1 VALTQPHPVLLRR
14 AQAGDERAFAQL
26 VEQYEAPLQSYILRM
41 VAGDRA
47 LAEDLCQDVM
57 LRVYQNLSG
66 FSLRSSF
73 TTWLFQVAKHR
84 VYDELRARDRRV
96 RPTVDLDAC
105 PWLAGSAEPER
116 QVEEMAG
123 VWAAIAALPVDLR
136 MALLLRDVVGLS
148 YLEIADVLDVTLA
161 TVKWRIY
168 RARED
173 VQAALGDALPLR
185 ATTAPAAAGT
195 A

>member
-1 VALTQPHPVLLRR
+1 VALIQPHPVLLRR

-26 VEQYEAPLQSYILRM
+26 VEQYQAPLFSYILRI
-41 VAGDRA
+41 VNGDRA
-47 LAEDLCQDVM
+47 LAEDLCQDV
-57 LRVYQNLSG
+57 LIRVYQNLAG

-105 PWLAGSAEPER
+105 PWLAGTAEPER
-116 QVEEMAG
+116 QVEEMAA
-123 VWAAIAALPVDLR
+123 VWAAIAALPVDLK

-148 YLEIADVLDVTLA
+148 YLEIADVLSVTLA

-173 VQAALGDALPLR
+173 VQLALGDTLPSKR
-185 ATTAPAAAGT
+185 TATPATA
-195 A
+195 